1 MSPEDDFLNNIDL
14 GIDLLK
20 FLMSSAKF
28 LRTPVCVAFWLI
40 DSFAGS
46 VFAHKFLLLVIHG
59 NFNLCPFYAELV
71 FNMAMHLHAFA
82 AEGKRAQVIMLRR

>member
-59 NFNLCPFYAELV
+59 NCKFMPFLCRISF
-71 FNMAMHLHAFA
+71 
-82 AEGKRAQVIMLRR
+82 